1 MARLDIEMT
10 LRRPAVAGQFYPA
23 EAEALAAEVESRLG
37 DVDAD
42 DLPAAPATA
51 LPKAVIAPHA
61 GYLYSGPIAGTAYA
75 PFLGRGAGIRRVVLL
90 GPSHRVAF
98 RGLAVSG
105 AHGFA
110 TPLGVVPVDRAAVT
124 RALALPGVTL
134 NEAAHAHEHG
144 LEVQLPFLQRLFP
157 NFSLV
162 PIVVGDADGTSVA
175 RLLEALWGGPETLI
189 VISSDL
195 SHYCDY
201 TRARH
206 LDAAAA
212 RAIETLRPEELSEA
226 QACGQRPILGLLERA
241 RALDLRATTTDL
253 RNSGDTAGPRD
264 RVVGYGAWL
273 FEESGH
279 ARLSDA
285 HRARLVAAARDAIRH
300 GMRRGTAPAID
311 TEDLPGPLRATRAS
325 FVTLTLDGALRGCIG
340 SPAPNAPLLADVAA
354 NARKAA
360 FADPRF
366 APVDDAAAAQLEIG
380 ISILGTPR
388 DIPAA
393 DEDTLRASLRPGR
406 DGLILEADGRRA
418 LFLPQVWDHLHD
430 PGVFLAALKDK
441 AGLDPGRPLGAFR
454 AQRFSVE
461 SF

>member
-1 MARLDIEMT
+1 MARRDIDMT
-10 LRRPAVAGQFYPA
+10 LRPPAVAGQFYPA
-23 EAEALAAEVESRLG
+23 AAEALAAEVESRLG
-37 DVDAD
+37 EVASD
-42 DLPAAPATA
+42 DLPAAP
-51 LPKAVIAPHA
+51 PKAVIAPHA
-61 GYLYSGPIAGTAYA
+61 GYLYSGAIAGTAYA

-110 TPLGVVPVDRAAVT
+110 TPLGVVPVDRAAVA
-124 RALALPGVTL
+124 RALALPGVTV
-134 NEAAHAHEHG
+134 NEAAHEHEHG
-144 LEVQLPFLQRLFP
+144 LEVQLPFLQRLFA

-162 PIVVGDADGTSVA
+162 PIVVGDADGPTVA
-175 RLLEALWGGPETLI
+175 RVLEALWGGPETLI

-201 TRARH
+201 AAARR

-212 RAIETLRPEELSEA
+212 RAIETLRPEDLSAA
-226 QACGQRPILGLLERA
+226 QACGQRPILGLLDRA

-273 FEESGH
+273 FEDAGR

-300 GMRRGTAPAID
+300 GLHHDTAPTID
-311 TEDLPGPLRATRAS
+311 SDDLPGPLRALRAS

-340 SPAPNAPLLADVAA
+340 SPAPNAPLLADVAT
-354 NARKAA
+354 NAYKAA

-366 APVDDAAAAQLEIG
+366 APVDEAVAARLEIG

-393 DEDTLRASLRPGR
+393 TEDALRAALRPGH
-406 DGLILEADGRRA
+406 DGLILETDGRRV
-418 LFLPQVWDHLHD
+418 LFLPQVWDHLRD
-430 PGVFLAALKDK
+430 PGAFLAALKEK
-441 AGLDPGRPLGAFR
+441 AGHDPLRPLGVFQAR
-454 AQRFSVE
+454 RFSVE
-461 SF
+461 SFQHA